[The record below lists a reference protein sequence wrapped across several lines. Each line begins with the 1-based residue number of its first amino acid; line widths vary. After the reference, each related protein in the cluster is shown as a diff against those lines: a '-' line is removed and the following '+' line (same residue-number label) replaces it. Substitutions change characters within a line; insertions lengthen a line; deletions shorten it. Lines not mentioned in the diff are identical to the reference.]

1 MIIKYLKV
9 GHLQAVEIV
18 LGEYHEN
25 LLVFNYAHML
35 FRWVFLQ

>member
-9 GHLQAVEIV
+9 GHFQAVRLF

-25 LLVFNYAHML
+25 LLVFNYVHML
-35 FRWVFLQ
+35 FRWVFLR